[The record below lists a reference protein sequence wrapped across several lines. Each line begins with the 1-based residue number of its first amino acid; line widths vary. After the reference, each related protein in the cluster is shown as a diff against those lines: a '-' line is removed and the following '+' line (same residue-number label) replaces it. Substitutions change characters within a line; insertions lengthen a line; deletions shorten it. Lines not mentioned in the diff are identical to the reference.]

1 MFDITPFTGR
11 ADSAAREGPAQ
22 TNPNFIIYYIYMIFN
37 TYFTFFSARKVVDN
51 GRRLCYKKYNKKK
64 KKRKKG

>member
-1 MFDITPFTGR
+1 
-11 ADSAAREGPAQ
+11 
-22 TNPNFIIYYIYMIFN
+22 MIFN

-51 GRRLCYKKYNKKK
+51 GRRLCYKRYNKKK